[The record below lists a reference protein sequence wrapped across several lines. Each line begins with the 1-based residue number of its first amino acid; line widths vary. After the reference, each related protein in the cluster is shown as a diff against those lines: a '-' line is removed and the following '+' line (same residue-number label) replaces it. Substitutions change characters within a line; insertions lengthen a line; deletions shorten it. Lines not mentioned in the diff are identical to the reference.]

1 MSIYDSFLTDAE
13 LERDGVELDFG
24 DFQVTIAR
32 AGGANK
38 RYEQTLRRQLDKHK
52 RAIQLDA
59 LPAETAERVLRTVFA
74 ETIVLGWRGVQDR
87 DGKDIPF
94 SPSACAK
101 LFEEL
106 PEFFYAVRE
115 EAAKLGNFLAKRR
128 KEIVGN

>member
-13 LERDGVELDFG
+13 LEREGVELDFG
-24 DFQVTIAR
+24 DFQVMIAR

-52 RAIQLDA
+52 RAIQLEA
-59 LPAETAERVLRTVFA
+59 LPPEAAERILRAVFA
-74 ETIVLGWRGVQDR
+74 ETIVLGWKGVEDR
-87 DGKDIPF
+87 DGKEIPF
-94 SPSACAK
+94 STGACVK

-128 KEIVGN
+128 KDIVGN